1 MSKEISTGRL
11 TREVPSA
18 ELCGINGQKWRRE
31 PSRWGRDALNHGGVD
46 FDSHRSLQHFDGHEE
61 LPNIPF
67 PEQNP
72 FKSLQRAA
80 SEPDSVT
87 AFQEGVRFRLE
98 RTSNHS
104 SDGLNL
110 RAGNHRALAA
120 ESQDTV
126 NPGVVRIGCQ
136 RSEWAVEE
144 YVARGRGEG
153 TAACPDLSSGEPL
166 CTEEERLRS
175 FTGQN
180 AGYIFFVL
188 VTRMHRVPC

>member
-1 MSKEISTGRL
+1 MCKEISTGRL

-87 AFQEGVRFRLE
+87 AFQERVRFRLE

-126 NPGVVRIGCQ
+126 NP
-136 RSEWAVEE
+136 RSGQDWLPALEWAVEE
-144 YVARGRGEG
+144 YVAREEG
-153 TAACPDLSSGEPL
+153 KGQLLVPIFPAVNRCVQRKKGFE
-166 CTEEERLRS
+166 S